1 MKLQPVPQTSCHFRL
16 CGGSSQVTKQF
27 GNDRGVGPAVAEH
40 RAVVAA
46 VAVVAAERMRR
57 DARPGRRDN
66 RGQTRGLPLFF
77 ASSIVKPQLR
87 NQQRILFHPI
97 NHPMFIGYPP

>member
-16 CGGSSQVTKQF
+16 CGGSSQATKQF
-27 GNDRGVGPAVAEH
+27 GNDRGVGRAVAEH

-46 VAVVAAERMRR
+46 VAAVAAERMRR

-66 RGQTRGLPLFF
+66 RGQTTISYGVCPCFLR
-77 ASSIVKPQLR
+77 PQ
-87 NQQRILFHPI
+87 
-97 NHPMFIGYPP
+97 